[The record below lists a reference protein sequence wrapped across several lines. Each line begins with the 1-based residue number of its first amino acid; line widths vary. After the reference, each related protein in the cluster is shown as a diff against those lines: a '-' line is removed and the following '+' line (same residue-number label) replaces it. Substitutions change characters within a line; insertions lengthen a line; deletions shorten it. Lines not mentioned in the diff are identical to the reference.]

1 MKEQSQAYLEYPSS
15 EARGRAHVARLC
27 LIEWGAEVGLVG
39 FDAAPED
46 PWKVGLGSFIHG

>member
-27 LIEWGAEVGLVG
+27 LIEWGAEVE
-39 FDAAPED
+39 FDAVLED